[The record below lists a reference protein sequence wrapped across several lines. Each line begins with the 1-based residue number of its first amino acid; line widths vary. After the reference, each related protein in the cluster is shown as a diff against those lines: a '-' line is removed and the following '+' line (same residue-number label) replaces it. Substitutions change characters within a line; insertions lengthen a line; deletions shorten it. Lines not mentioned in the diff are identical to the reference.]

1 MNYKLILYC
10 ALLIFIS
17 SNNYSQ
23 MYKLET
29 KNSEII
35 YFGKSYD
42 YLIPH
47 VAAATESA
55 YRFHQKYWNYY
66 TDQKVTILLNDFSDV
81 GNGGTMTIPY
91 NLLLIGIAPF
101 DFTFDVLPANERFQW
116 LMNHELTHLVMADK
130 SAGLDAFFRK
140 VFFGKIATDNEN
152 PLSMFYSYLSSPRW
166 YSPRWFH
173 EGIAV
178 FMETWMSGGLGRVL
192 GGYDEMVFRSM
203 IKENAYFYRPIG
215 LETEGTTVDFQ
226 VGVNSYLYGTR
237 FISYLST
244 KYGMEKVR
252 EFYRRDS
259 LSDKFYASQFN
270 KVFKNDIVTVWNEW
284 IEFENEFQKTNIKKI
299 SEYPLTKHNEFT
311 KENLGSVSRS
321 YLNKTGS
328 ELICA
333 INRPGDLASLISMNI
348 NNGKIKKI
356 SDVESPGLYY
366 VTNFAYD
373 KINNRA
379 FVTTHNQ
386 NWRGL
391 KIVDLNTGEE
401 KTLFDYIRIAELV
414 YSEKEKAIYGMQI
427 VNGRSAIVKLTG
439 DFTTLQ
445 RLYSIPYGYSYFDI
459 DISPNGK
466 LLSGTFADQ
475 SGNQKLMLFNL
486 DSLNYGKVDTTT
498 IYEFEENSASNFVF
512 CADGENL
519 IGTSYYTGVSNVYQ
533 VNIKS
538 KEAKLLTNTDIGYFR
553 PVEISKDSLL
563 VFEYNVKG
571 LKPVKIR
578 KEQFENAAS
587 IEYLGMKA
595 LEKNPE
601 LYNFIP
607 EPASNLNNDEL
618 IISEIDYN
626 SFLETGFESYYPIV
640 EGYKDF
646 LAYGV
651 NINLSDDILI
661 SKAKIK
667 ASYTNNNLLPQKER
681 LHLSL
686 NYSYWQ
692 WKFNAALNK
701 TNFFDLFGPTK
712 VSRAGYYFSLGYD
725 YLINLE
731 KPIDSRLIFNL
742 AYYGDLQKL
751 PQYQNVNSGF
761 SELTYADITY
771 NYSKYFRSLGGVDN
785 ESGFEIKSNING
797 AYFNDEIVPSATF
810 QFRKAMLIKG
820 LRNSSVWINTSLGRV
835 FSDTKSPFGKFYFGG
850 FGNNYI
856 DRLSVQRYREIESFP
871 GKEIN
876 ELAGKDFTKFGL
888 EWNLPPIMFREFG
901 FLSAYVRYARLSL
914 FQDNL
919 ITDVSDKNYRTF
931 FHNAGAQLDFELVF
945 FTLLKSTL
953 SVGYAKAF
961 NKYLTPTDEFMISL
975 KLL

>member
-1 MNYKLILYC
+1 MTYKLKTIIIIIF
-10 ALLIFIS
+10 LLTS
-17 SNNYSQ
+17 YNYSQ
-23 MYKLET
+23 IYKLET
-29 KNSEII
+29 KNSKII

-47 VAAATESA
+47 VAATTESA
-55 YRFHQKYWNYY
+55 YQFNQKYWNFY
-66 TDQKVTILLNDFSDV
+66 TDEKVTVLLNDFSDV

-130 SAGLDAFFRK
+130 STGLDAFFRK
-140 VFFGKIATDNEN
+140 VFLGKIATDNEN

-166 YSPRWFH
+166 YSPRWYH

-192 GGYDEMVFRSM
+192 GGYDEMVFRAM
-203 IKENAYFYRPIG
+203 VKENAYFYRPIG

-226 VGVNSYLYGTR
+226 VGVNSYLYGAR
-237 FISYLST
+237 FINYLSAT
-244 KYGMEKVR
+244 YGMENVR
-252 EFYRRDS
+252 AFYDRDS
-259 LSDKFYASQFN
+259 LSHRFYATQFN
-270 KVFKNDIVTVWNEW
+270 NVFNKDIVSVWDEW
-284 IEFENEFQKTNIKKI
+284 IDFENEFQKNNIQKI
-299 SEYPLTKHNEFT
+299 TQYPLTNVKEFT
-311 KENLGSVSRS
+311 KENLGSVSRP
-321 YLNKTGS
+321 YFNKYKN
-328 ELICA
+328 EIICA
-333 INRPGDLASLISMNI
+333 INRPGDLAALISMNLD
-348 NNGKIKKI
+348 NGKINKI
-356 SDVESPGLYY
+356 TDVESPGLYY

-373 KINNRA
+373 KTNNRA

-391 KIVDLNTGEE
+391 KVVDLNNGDEE
-401 KTLFDYIRIAELV
+401 TIFDYIRISELV
-414 YSEKEKAIYGMQI
+414 YSEQEKALYGMQI
-427 VNGRSAIVKLTG
+427 VNGRTAIVKLTG
-439 DFTTLQ
+439 DFTTIQ

-475 SGNQKLMLFNL
+475 AGKQKLLLFNL
-486 DSLNYGKVDTTT
+486 DSLNYGKIDTTFV
-498 IYEFEENSASNFVF
+498 YEFEDNSTSNFVF
-512 CADGENL
+512 CKDGKSL

-533 VNIKS
+533 INIENKD
-538 KEAKLLTNTDIGYFR
+538 AKLLTNTDIGYFR
-553 PVEISKDSLL
+553 PIEISDDTLL
-563 VFEYNVKG
+563 VFEYNTKG
-571 LKPVKIR
+571 LRPLKIN
-578 KEQFENAAS
+578 KEFVNDAAS
-587 IEYLGMKA
+587 IDYLGMKS

-601 LYNFIP
+601 FLNYIP
-607 EPASNLNNDEL
+607 EPASNLNNENL

-626 SFLETGFESYYPIV
+626 SVLETGLESFYPII

-646 LAYGV
+646 VAYGV

-686 NYSYWQ
+686 NYNYWQ
-692 WKFNAALNK
+692 WRFNAALNK

-712 VSRAGYYFSLGYD
+712 VSRAGYYFNLGYD

-731 KPIDSRLIFNL
+731 KPIDSRLIFNI
-742 AYYGDLQKL
+742 AFYGDLQKL
-751 PQYQNVNSGF
+751 PQYQNINAGF

-785 ESGFEIKSNING
+785 ESGYEIKSNING
-797 AYFNDEIVPSATF
+797 SYFNDEIVPSATI
-810 QFRKAMLIKG
+810 QLKKAMLVKG
-820 LRNSSVWINTSLGRV
+820 IRNSSVWVNTSAGRV
-835 FSDTKSPFGKFYFGG
+835 FSDTKSSFGKFYFGG

-876 ELAGKDFTKFGL
+876 ELAGKDFAKIGL
-888 EWNLPPIMFREFG
+888 EWNLPPVMFKQFG
-901 FLSAYVRYARLSL
+901 FLSAYVRFARLSF

-919 ITDVSDKNYRTF
+919 ITDVTDKNVRAY
-931 FHNAGAQLDFELVF
+931 FHNVGAQLDFELVF

-961 NKYLTPTDEFMISL
+961 NKYLKPTEEFMISL